1 MVEEAVHDPSLGK
14 ANRNERRKAVATT
27 LNALA
32 VAVVISAVVQPLT
45 LGRFE
50 LVRSVWSAGGFLVLQ
65 GLLHYVL
72 GRVED

>member
-1 MVEEAVHDPSLGK
+1 MVEETVHDPNLGK
-14 ANRNERRKAVATT
+14 ATRNERRKAVATT

>member
-1 MVEEAVHDPSLGK
+1 
-14 ANRNERRKAVATT
+14 
-27 LNALA
+27 
-32 VAVVISAVVQPLT
+32 VVFSAVVLPLT